1 MLRKRTTLNIISI
14 KCNTCTTNVF
24 DKLVNSVAASD
35 HIAHAPL
42 LFQVLEEGAVCGWMS
57 QAGNQRSSVQVS
69 LLSVMTG
76 KHGRLV
82 IESWI
87 KN

>member
-14 KCNTCTTNVF
+14 KCNTTNIF

-35 HIAHAPL
+35 HIAHAPR

-57 QAGNQRSSVQVS
+57 QAGNQRSSIQVS
-69 LLSVMTG
+69 LLTG